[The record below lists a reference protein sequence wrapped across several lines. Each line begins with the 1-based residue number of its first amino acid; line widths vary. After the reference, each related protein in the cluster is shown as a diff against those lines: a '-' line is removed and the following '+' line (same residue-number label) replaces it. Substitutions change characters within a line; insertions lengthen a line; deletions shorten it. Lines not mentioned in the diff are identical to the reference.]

1 MDTNSSAPIARPHPT
16 LQLLLLRATESLEFP
31 IFIHTR
37 KDARENEES
46 SLITTLYHQTPIS
59 PPKTQAK
66 YIQPQLRSLTA
77 PLLPCNVTLLSRLS
91 LLALS
96 MRLFLFFTNPFLVY
110 YFSIILL
117 PISLELSYSCP
128 PVSPYPK
135 QQRKQNAKSSQ
146 ITMSIELQRIK
157 TRIMKGVARTKIQK
171 TPNLDLQTP

>member
-1 MDTNSSAPIARPHPT
+1 MQSISHSQILNLSRYPEKPAPNSRNTIRPWISPYQRMNTNSSAPIAGPHPT

-37 KDARENEES
+37 KDPRENEES

-77 PLLPCNVTLLSRLS
+77 PLLPCNVTLLSQLS

-96 MRLFLFFTNPFLVY
+96 MRLFRFFTNPFLVY
-110 YFSIILL
+110 YFSIFLL
-117 PISLELSYSCP
+117 SISLELSYSCP

-135 QQRKQNAKSSQ
+135 Q
-146 ITMSIELQRIK
+146 
-157 TRIMKGVARTKIQK
+157 
-171 TPNLDLQTP
+171 